1 MERKTQMSFIQAHS
15 LRDLMEKVNYLNS
28 SSPDKAI
35 TKDDIVSILKEEDTY
50 ILLYYK

>member
-1 MERKTQMSFIQAHS
+1 MEGKTQMAFIQAHS
-15 LRDLMEKVNYLNS
+15 LRDLMDKVNGYNNKF
-28 SSPDKAI
+28 PDNAI